1 MVGKGTDNGR
11 MVSLPFPR
19 RRLYSSPGSRV
30 RRIRFQGKPA
40 VAKQLIGAHA
50 GARFQRELTTLTTAA
65 GRDLVPAVF
74 KADSQ
79 RNLLIMERLDA
90 GEGMPPWPEYAKALA
105 RLHAVPP
112 AGLPGVTGPSATD
125 LDAFLRLCHALGEPA
140 GPAAEAELSQVL
152 DVLAAE
158 PADNLV
164 HGDPC
169 LGNVLACPDGVRFV
183 DFEQAGAGCGL
194 AELAFLRIG
203 FPTCGMPYRLAE
215 EEIAEAEAAY
225 LSVRGIRTDT
235 LSEHCVG
242 WLIRGDMLVQR
253 RLRGERDQFARLL
266 TENWSWGPETA
277 RQRLAHRLRVVAG
290 FTDRLPATAALCG
303 KTADRI
309 DATTSD

>member
-1 MVGKGTDNGR
+1 MVGTGTDNGR

-30 RRIRFQGKPA
+30 RRIRFQGTRA

-50 GARFQRELTTLTTAA
+50 GARFQRELTALTAAA

-79 RNLLIMERLDA
+79 RNLLIMEQLDVVD
-90 GEGMPPWPEYAKALA
+90 GMPPWPEWAKALA

-112 AGLPGVTGPSATD
+112 AGLPGVTGPSAKD
-125 LDAFLRLCHALGEPA
+125 LDAFLRLCHALDVPA
-140 GPAAEAELSQVL
+140 DAAAEAEFGRVL

-158 PADNLV
+158 PAENLV

-169 LGNVLACPDGVRFV
+169 LGNVLAGPAGVRFV

-194 AELAFLRIG
+194 AELAYLRIG
-203 FPTCGMPYRLAE
+203 FPTCGVPYRLTEA
-215 EEIAEAEAAY
+215 EIAEAEAAY
-225 LSVRGIRTDT
+225 LGVRGIRTDT
-235 LSEHCVG
+235 LPEHCVG

-253 RLRGERDQFARLL
+253 RMRGERDQFARVLA
-266 TENWSWGPETA
+266 EDWSWGPETA
-277 RQRLAHRLRVVAG
+277 RQRLAHRLRVVSG
-290 FTDRLPATAALCG
+290 FADRLPAIAALCG

-309 DATTSD
+309 EAVTSD